1 MRSLQACLDSIP
13 YAVWLGLT
21 AEPDSALRVQL
32 IGEEKH
38 LGNPILNAWHGGVL
52 AGSLQVAMSAALM
65 AANDLDEAPAL
76 YELTTRYVG
85 SSPITKPLTIEVN
98 IVKSGRRVGFVQ
110 ATALAGPGKIVATAQ
125 ASFQG
130 SGQSG

>member
-1 MRSLQACLDSIP
+1 MRSLQVCLDSIP
-13 YAVWLGLT
+13 YAAWLGIT
-21 AEPDSALRVQL
+21 AEPESALRMRLV
-32 IGEEKH
+32 GNEKH

-52 AGSLQVAMSAALM
+52 AGTLQAAMSAALM
-65 AANDLDEAPAL
+65 AANNLDEAPHL

-98 IVKSGRRVGFVQ
+98 IVKSGRRVGFVA
-110 ATALAGPGKIVATAQ
+110 ATALAGPDPGKIVATAQ

-130 SGQSG
+130 SGA

>member
-13 YAVWLGLT
+13 YAVWLGIT
-21 AEPDSALRVQL
+21 AAPDGPLRMRLV
-32 IGEEKH
+32 GEERH

-85 SSPITKPLTIEVN
+85 SSPITRPLTIEVN
-98 IVKSGRRVGFVQ
+98 IVKNGRRVGFVQ
-110 ATALAGPGKIVATAQ
+110 ATALAAPDKIVATAQ
-125 ASFQG
+125 ASFRG
-130 SGQSG
+130 AAPTA